1 MRSLVITAAA
11 LAVGFALPAAAQSQ
25 SSQQGYGQQG
35 HDQSGQQGSGSS
47 QDQYGQG
54 RLNQGQFTQRPG
66 ISGGKSGANS
76 GWNSSSN
83 SQSEGSQDLSNN
95 NHTWQDQN
103 TTGQSS
109 NVRQRIYQDLSQA
122 GFTDIHMMPRAFVV
136 HAKDRDG
143 NPVAMVITPNSMTA
157 LTTTPQTGSNEG
169 RQNGNGVA
177 QNYDNNS
184 SGHNSS
190 GTMGTNGMNNSDQ
203 SGSSINSSNGN
214 GTYSR

>member
-25 SSQQGYGQQG
+25 YGQQG
-35 HDQSGQQGSGSS
+35 YNQYGQGSGSS

-54 RLNQGQFTQRPG
+54 RFNQGQVDQGPVG
-66 ISGGKSGANS
+66 SQGNS

-83 SQSEGSQDLSNN
+83 SSNEGSQNLTND
-95 NHTWQDQN
+95 NHAWQNQN
-103 TTGQSS
+103 TTDQSG
-109 NVRQRIYQDLSQA
+109 NVRQRIYQELSQA
-122 GFTDIHMMPRAFVV
+122 GFTDIHMMPRAFAV

-143 NPVAMVITPNSMTA
+143 NPVAMVITPNSVTA
-157 LTTTPQTGSNEG
+157 LTTTPGQTGTSDS

-177 QNYDNNS
+177 QNYGHFNSGSDSSNS
-184 SGHNSS
+184 SGWNSNS
-190 GTMGTNGMNNSDQ
+190 TMGNNGMNNSDQ